1 MPTTSSS
8 RCGALTANR
17 TRAKV
22 TTTGQTPEAIS
33 SSKNTQSS
41 NTPPPAPHS
50 GCNRM
55 ANDPSTAIPAVV
67 DMQEDWVIVDALLGG
82 TKAIRKAGTKF
93 LPKWPKEEQDAY
105 ESRRDASTLLPAYG
119 ETVPA
124 QIKTYAENIDRQG
137 NNLQVWAQTLF
148 SGGLGYGLCHVLVD
162 YPQTAAPDGSTRLV
176 TKADEIKAGVRPYT
190 VIIRHSQVLGWKA
203 KTAGGEHVL
212 TQFRFMESVEEPDP
226 ENEFLTKQVD
236 QVRVLEP
243 GLWFTYRK
251 VKTEGGKEEW
261 QEHER
266 GTTTLDKIPLATL
279 YTKRTGFMTA
289 TPPLMELAHLN
300 IKHWQ
305 SQSDQDNILH
315 VARVPMLAVIGIE
328 DESWEMKVGTSTA
341 TKLPREG
348 DMKWVEHTGKAI
360 EAGRQSLQDLLDAMR
375 IAGAKLLHKEK
386 QATKTAAQAEEEAA
400 QEMSPLETMAGQLED
415 CLDQVLQLFAEW
427 MKLPSGGN
435 CQVNGNFDVDY
446 APETTLPLLKGMV
459 DARYLSQQTLFG
471 EVQRRGVLNGDLKWD
486 DEREKIAEQG
496 PGLGAIGRTN
506 GNG

>member
-1 MPTTSSS
+1 
-8 RCGALTANR
+8 
-17 TRAKV
+17 
-22 TTTGQTPEAIS
+22 
-33 SSKNTQSS
+33 
-41 NTPPPAPHS
+41 
-50 GCNRM
+50 M

-67 DMQEDWVIVDALLGG
+67 DMQEDWVIVDALMGG
-82 TKAIRKAGTKF
+82 TKAMRKAGTKF

-105 ESRRDASTLLPAYG
+105 DSRLKASTLLPAYS
-119 ETVPA
+119 ETVQNMTGRVFAEPIVLGENVPD
-124 QIKTYAENIDRQG
+124 QIRTYADNIDRQG
-137 NNLQVWAQTLF
+137 NNLQVWSQSLF
-148 SGGLGYGLCHVLVD
+148 SSGLSHGLCHVLVD
-162 YPQTAAPDGSTRLV
+162 YPQTAAPDGTTSVV
-176 TKADEIKAGVRPYT
+176 TKADEIAAGVRPYAI
-190 VIIRHSQVLGWKA
+190 IIRPEQVLGWKSES
-203 KTAGGEHVL
+203 TGGEHVL
-212 TQFRFMESVEEPDP
+212 SQFRFMESVEEADPD
-226 ENEFLTKQVD
+226 NEFVTKPVN

-243 GLWFTYRK
+243 GRWFTYRK
-251 VKTEGGKEEW
+251 AKAEGGKEEW
-261 QEHER
+261 RLYQE
-266 GTTTLDKIPLATL
+266 GVTTLDKIPLATL

-315 VARVPMLAVIGIE
+315 YVRVPILFGAGF
-328 DESWEMKVGTSTA
+328 DEEKQITVGGGTMIRNDNVEA
-341 TKLPREG
+341 KLNY
-348 DMKWVEHTGKAI
+348 VEHTGKAI
-360 EAGRQSLQDLLDAMR
+360 DAGRLSLQDLLDDMR

-459 DARYLSQQTLFG
+459 DARYLSQETLFG

-486 DEREKIAEQG
+486 DEKAKIAEQG
-496 PGLGAIGRTN
+496 PALGAL
-506 GNG
+506 

>member
-1 MPTTSSS
+1 
-8 RCGALTANR
+8 
-17 TRAKV
+17 
-22 TTTGQTPEAIS
+22 
-33 SSKNTQSS
+33 
-41 NTPPPAPHS
+41 
-50 GCNRM
+50 M
-55 ANDPSTAIPAVV
+55 ANDPSTEIPAVTE
-67 DMQEDWVIVDALLGG
+67 MREDWVIVDALMGG
-82 TKAIRKAGTKF
+82 TKAMRKAGTKF

-105 ESRRDASTLLPAYG
+105 TDRLKMSTLLPAYS
-119 ETVPA
+119 ETVLNMTGRVFAEPIVLGENVPE
-124 QIKTYAENIDRQG
+124 QIRAYADNIDRQG
-137 NNLQVWAQTLF
+137 NNLQVWSQTLF
-148 SGGLGYGLCHVLVD
+148 SGGLGYGLHHVLVD
-162 YPQTAAPDGSTRLV
+162 YPQTAAPDGTTRVV

-203 KTAGGEHVL
+203 KTEGGEHVL

-226 ENEFLTKQVD
+226 ENLFLTKQVD

-251 VKTEGGKEEW
+251 EKNESGKEEW
-261 QEHER
+261 KEHDK
-266 GTTTLDKIPLATL
+266 GTTTLKKIPLVTY

-315 VARVPMLAVIGIE
+315 YARVPILFGAGFDEEKAIAVGG
-328 DESWEMKVGTSTA
+328 GTMIRNDNVDA
-341 TKLPREG
+341 KLNY
-348 DMKWVEHTGKAI
+348 VEHGGAAI
-360 EAGRQSLQDLLDAMR
+360 EAGRTSLQDLIDDMR

-427 MKLPSGGN
+427 MKLPEGGN

-459 DARYLSQQTLFG
+459 DARYLSQETLFK
-471 EVQRRGVLNGDLKWD
+471 EVQRRGVLNGDIKWE
-486 DEREKIAEQG
+486 DELEKIAEQG
-496 PGLGAIGRTN
+496 PTLGTIGRTN